1 MGYVTTMTVMDHT
14 LHTHVY
20 RCMQTEVVS
29 CQIMKNNLQQ
39 TMQELLCTSKTE
51 MTRESE
57 GRSWDETTGNVWYRL
72 VTCDHLLDIESWKH
86 GDPPPGTWYLLHDF
100 HQTPT
105 NSKETYRGDSGHLG
119 PTPRST
125 SNLGRHLERTMG
137 VAMVGRNVIT
147 QIRLNSMDSG
157 SQNSDSLP
165 RRDSNLGPPYHV
177 YNGTRCPPPPKVY
190 HRHRDMVRESTIRVH
205 PFQRYRKVNT
215 KSHSR
220 TLRKY
225 SPNRARRHKTHI
237 EPRHTTVMSDR
248 DPHGRIVETRTIS
261 KRGHL
266 NTIGTGV
273 TNSMVSPHR
282 SHKTRSKDDWRH
294 HPIMT
299 SLSLMRKPHRQQP
312 LSMLNLSSTVHDNI
326 QYMSPPKIRSRILQG
341 LRDSMSHMSGDQH
354 LDPRYSG
361 N

>member
-1 MGYVTTMTVMDHT
+1 MSLWLSGSSFRRSDVLMIDYRLARKAKTYHSVV
-14 LHTHVY
+14 

-86 GDPPPGTWYLLHDF
+86 GDPPPGTCHLLHDF
-100 HQTPT
+100 HQ
-105 NSKETYRGDSGHLG
+105 
-119 PTPRST
+119 
-125 SNLGRHLERTMG
+125 NLEGTMG
-137 VAMVGRNVIT
+137 VVMVGRNDIT

-157 SQNSDSLP
+157 SQNSASLP

-282 SHKTRSKDDWRH
+282 SHKTRSKDNWKY
-294 HPIMT
+294 HPI
-299 SLSLMRKPHRQQP
+299 REPHRKQS
-312 LSMLNLSSTVHDNI
+312 LRMINLPDMVHDNI
-326 QYMSPPKIRSRILQG
+326 QYMLSPKMCPSTNLHEKRTLCREHHRNRVEPQKNREGS
-341 LRDSMSHMSGDQH
+341 
-354 LDPRYSG
+354 
-361 N
+361 